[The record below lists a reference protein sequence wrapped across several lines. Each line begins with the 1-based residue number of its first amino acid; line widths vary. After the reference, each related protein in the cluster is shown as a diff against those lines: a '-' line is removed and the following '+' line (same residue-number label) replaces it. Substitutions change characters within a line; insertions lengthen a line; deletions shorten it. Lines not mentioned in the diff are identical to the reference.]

1 MVMIMAGRRMRRKR
15 MADRLTFREYF
26 VSGRISPMLMPTARS
41 DMGMAEAP
49 SSWIVLRLGSSSV
62 VGMWVW
68 SWVMFRNTPR
78 KTAMTGPFRKI
89 LGLSENLPVKIMT
102 PIVNMAS
109 STPRL

>member
-1 MVMIMAGRRMRRKR
+1 
-15 MADRLTFREYF
+15 
-26 VSGRISPMLMPTARS
+26 
-41 DMGMAEAP
+41 
-49 SSWIVLRLGSSSV
+49 
-62 VGMWVW
+62 
-68 SWVMFRNTPR
+68 MFRNTPR